1 METVVLNVGG
11 MTCGGCVLSV
21 EKALLA
27 VPGVTEVGVSLAK
40 KEAKVTGERLNTRR
54 LQMAL
59 EDAGYDVIS

>member
-59 EDAGYDVIS
+59 EDAGYDVFS